1 MTKKRKSLKVNAL
14 RFAEYYDQQGEFD
27 QLYQKSKSGE
37 TFKSLMPFITSNNNI
52 ILAYR
57 NIKSNTGS
65 DTPGTDG
72 LTIEDIE
79 KMNVEEVC
87 NKVRGILKHYK
98 PRTVR
103 RKEIPKPNGTTRP
116 LGIPCI
122 WDRLIQQCIL
132 QVLEP
137 ICEAKFND
145 NSFGFRPL
153 RSAENAIALT
163 YKHIQKSKYR
173 YAISFDVKGFFDN
186 VNHTKLIRQIW
197 TMNIRDKTLL
207 CIIKEILKAPIL
219 LETREMIIPEKGTPQ
234 GGILSSLLANVVLN
248 ELDWWVSGQWENH
261 PIVYEHNVTKQANGS
276 EHKGLGY
283 YYFRKT
289 NLKDIRIV
297 RYADDFVIFCR
308 SYKEAQRTKHAVK
321 DWLEK
326 RLKLEVSMEKTK
338 IIDLKKQYMKF
349 LGIEIK
355 VIPKGKKFAVKSRI
369 IAKARKRIAE
379 TLVKEIKIIQHTSKE
394 YDRTREIYKYNSIV
408 RGVHNYYQMATNV
421 CLDCDEI
428 AKRIKKV
435 MKSRI
440 KELKKTG
447 NITKTSPDIKKYGK
461 SKQMRY
467 LGMAWILPIGY
478 VQHKSPMLRRYGI
491 TPYTADGRDL
501 VHDSLSFHNRGL
513 LKEMSKNPIYGAS
526 VEYNDNRLSL
536 FSAQNGKCAM
546 TGQEFLTTNEIH
558 CHHKKPRNLGG
569 KDEYSNLILVLDRI
583 HEIIHM
589 INKDVIRERLLQC
602 HITSK
607 QLKKINSLRECAGL
621 ETISI

>member
-1 MTKKRKSLKVNAL
+1 M
-14 RFAEYYDQQGEFD
+14 
-27 QLYQKSKSGE
+27 
-37 TFKSLMPFITSNNNI
+37 
-52 ILAYR
+52 
-57 NIKSNTGS
+57 
-65 DTPGTDG
+65 
-72 LTIEDIE
+72 
-79 KMNVEEVC
+79 
-87 NKVRGILKHYK
+87 
-98 PRTVR
+98 
-103 RKEIPKPNGTTRP
+103 
-116 LGIPCI
+116 
-122 WDRLIQQCIL
+122 
-132 QVLEP
+132 
-137 ICEAKFND
+137 
-145 NSFGFRPL
+145 
-153 RSAENAIALT
+153 
-163 YKHIQKSKYR
+163 
-173 YAISFDVKGFFDN
+173 
-186 VNHTKLIRQIW
+186 
-197 TMNIRDKTLL
+197 
-207 CIIKEILKAPIL
+207 
-219 LETREMIIPEKGTPQ
+219 
-234 GGILSSLLANVVLN
+234 
-248 ELDWWVSGQWENH
+248 
-261 PIVYEHNVTKQANGS
+261 
-276 EHKGLGY
+276 GY
-283 YYFRKT
+283 YYLRKT

-355 VIPKGKKFAVKSRI
+355 AIPKGKKFAVKSRI

-447 NITKTSPDIKKYGK
+447 NITKTSPDIEKYGK

-536 FSAQNGKCAM
+536 FSAQNGKCAI